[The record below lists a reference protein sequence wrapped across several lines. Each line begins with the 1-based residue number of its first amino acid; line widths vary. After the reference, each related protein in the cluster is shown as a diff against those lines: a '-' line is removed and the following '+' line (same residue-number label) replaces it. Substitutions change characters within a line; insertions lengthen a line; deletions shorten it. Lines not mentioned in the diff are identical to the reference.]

1 MRMKQTSTVLIVDDQ
16 KFGREAL
23 QVALESEGYH
33 LVPASSGPEA
43 LELAAGIRPDV
54 VLLDVMMPDMDG
66 FEVCRRMRQDPLL
79 SEVPVILVTA
89 LDDRQSR
96 IEGIEAGADDFVS
109 KPFDR
114 VELRARVRTITR
126 LNRYRRLLLERT
138 RFEWVVEHTD
148 EGYLVVDGTDE
159 IQYANPQARLYL
171 GLAPNRAVPIAETF
185 LSLAKARY
193 RLEPQEIWAFWTD
206 HPAFA
211 LRSPLYLVR
220 PESQT
225 SRALWLQVDVL
236 DLDAQ
241 RGAGWLL
248 RLRDV
253 TSQIVLQRDMRSFH
267 TLILHKLRTPLSHV
281 LGSLQM
287 LVEQLPAS
295 TQQNIVLNELARM
308 ALDGSERL
316 HGQIE
321 DVLQYLHAPT
331 LSGPGS
337 EVRTGEVV
345 EAAQK
350 IAGDLEMADVQVA
363 IATEVGD
370 AYMVLSRQAL
380 DLVLRELLENSHKF
394 HPQHAPHVAID
405 VERGPEHMVR
415 IRVSDNGQC
424 LTPDQ
429 LSQAW
434 QPYHQGEKDFTG
446 EVQGMG
452 LGLATVAS
460 VVWEAG
466 GTCSLR
472 NRLDG
477 PGVVIELEVPLF
489 EA

>member
-1 MRMKQTSTVLIVDDQ
+1 MRMKQSSTVLIVDDQ

-23 QVALESEGYH
+23 QVALEAEGYN
-33 LVPASSGPEA
+33 LVAAGSGPEA

-66 FEVCRRMRQDPLL
+66 FEVCRRIRQDPLL

-138 RFEWVVEHTD
+138 RFEWVVEQAD
-148 EGYLVVDGTDE
+148 DGYLVVDGADE
-159 IQYANPQARLYL
+159 IQYANPQARMHL
-171 GLAPNRAVPIAETF
+171 GLALDHNVPITKTF
-185 LSLAKARY
+185 LSLARARY

-220 PESQT
+220 PESQA
-225 SRALWLQVDVL
+225 SRPLWLQVDVL

-253 TSQIVLQRDMRSFH
+253 TAQIVLQRDMRSFH
-267 TLILHKLRTPLSHV
+267 TLISHKLRTPLSHI

-295 TQQNIVLNELARM
+295 TQQNVILNELAHM

-321 DVLQYLHAPT
+321 DILQYLHAPT
-331 LSGPGS
+331 LSGLGS
-337 EVRTGEVV
+337 EIKTGEVA

-350 IAGDLEMADVQVA
+350 IAGDLEMQDVQVA
-363 IATEVGD
+363 IAAAVANE
-370 AYMVLSRQAL
+370 YMVLSRQAL
-380 DLVLRELLENSHKF
+380 DLVLRELLENAQKF
-394 HPQHAPHVAID
+394 HPQHTPHVTID
-405 VERGPEHMVR
+405 VERGHEHMARVR
-415 IRVSDNGQC
+415 VTDNGLC
-424 LTPDQ
+424 FAPDQ
-429 LSQAW
+429 LSHAW
-434 QPYHQGEKDFTG
+434 QPYQQGEKDFTG

-460 VVWEAG
+460 VIWEAG
-466 GTCSLR
+466 GVCSLQ
-472 NRLDG
+472 NRTDS
-477 PGVVIELEVPLF
+477 PGIVIELEVPL
-489 EA
+489 AV